1 MKKVILLITILFVSV
16 ISTACINN
24 LAVQELNN
32 KAKEY
37 MANGETEKA
46 ICRLRSSIDLD
57 ASIFETHYNLGVALI
72 EAKEYKEAQTALL
85 EAIKL
90 KPDFADSYYS
100 LAVSYEGEADQI
112 INNTSKEQEQ
122 EDITQDTQN
131 SEDASEPE
139 KKNLTET
146 DKTKIV
152 ELYNHAIENYNKY
165 LVKQPEAQDK
175 EKIEE
180 QISYL
185 NKQIKNYNTTRN
197 TNLDTGNIESVSQT
211 QDKE

>member
-180 QISYL
+180 QINYL

-197 TNLDTGNIESVSQT
+197 TNLDTGNIEPVSQT
-211 QDKE
+211 QHKE

>member
-180 QISYL
+180 QINYL